1 MDKRE
6 ILERLETIYQDMAR
20 AHDLRDYWELK
31 TEVSNLLESLM
42 WLMNDIRSG
51 RSIG

>member
-20 AHDLRDYWELK
+20 AQDLRDYWELK